1 MPESAITVHVTH
13 DWLDYATALAGIGS
27 LVLAVVAALIAIRS
41 KSDARRSADAAER
54 TAEAAAATAQL
65 TAKMEERSN
74 EQLQIMRDEHRAF
87 MEEQHRRPQI
97 EPVLEIGG
105 PGAHGDLGVAI
116 RSGATNV
123 GTMTA
128 DGVLILTLV
137 PDGVRIFQLD
147 GTGRVV
153 GPVALNSQREQTLLR
168 KGAQY
173 PSVGFGV
180 AVDVRPGVFQVDA
193 LLLTF
198 PEPGAYEIATRCHH
212 HDISGGRC
220 WAVAE
225 VVLGDGPMCW
235 KQTERGH
242 GGSFSEPR
250 HL

>member
-1 MPESAITVHVTH
+1 MPGSAITVHVTH
-13 DWLDYATALAGIGS
+13 DWLDYATAFAGIGS
-27 LVLAVVAALIAIRS
+27 LVLAAVAALIAIRS
-41 KSDARRSADAAER
+41 KSDARRSAVAAER

-65 TAKMEERSN
+65 TAKMEQRSN

-97 EPVLEIGG
+97 EPVLEMGG

-123 GTMTA
+123 GTLTA

-137 PDGVRIFQLD
+137 PDGVQVFQLD

-153 GPVALNSQREQTLLR
+153 RLVALEPQREQTLQR
-168 KGAQY
+168 NGAQY

-180 AVDVRPGVFQVDA
+180 TVDVRPGVFQVDA
-193 LLLTF
+193 LLVSF
-198 PEPGAYEIATRCHH
+198 PEPGVYEIVTRCHH
-212 HDISGGRC
+212 HDIPGGRC

-225 VVLGDGPMCW
+225 LVLGDGPMRW

-242 GGSFSEPR
+242 AGSFPD
-250 HL
+250 